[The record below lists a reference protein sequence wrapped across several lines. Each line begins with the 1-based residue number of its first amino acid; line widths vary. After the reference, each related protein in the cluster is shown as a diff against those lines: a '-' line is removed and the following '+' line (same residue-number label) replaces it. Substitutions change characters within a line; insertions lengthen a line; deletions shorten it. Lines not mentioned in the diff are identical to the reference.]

1 MNRISSYSQTLP
13 VDLLS
18 AAQAPSY
25 AKAMTRTVNI
35 SEAKTNLSKLADD
48 VVLGEEIII
57 FRSGKP
63 TMKLAP
69 LSSEE
74 VTEYTTRRGNWI
86 LGRYAE
92 EFKDFDWDEWDRL
105 DEEMHKIWRK
115 FGYMD

>member
-25 AKAMTRTVNI
+25 AKARTRTVNI
-35 SEAKTNLSKLADD
+35 SEATTNLSKLADD
-48 VVLGEEIII
+48 VVLGEEIIV

>member
-1 MNRISSYSQTLP
+1 MNTISKSSQTLP

-18 AAQAPSY
+18 AIQVPSY
-25 AKAMTRTVNI
+25 AKAMTRSVNI
-35 SEAKTNLSKLADD
+35 SEAKTNLSKLADE
-48 VVLGEEIII
+48 VVLGEEIIV

-74 VTEYTTRRGNWI
+74 VTEYTARRGNWI
-86 LGRYAE
+86 LGKYAE